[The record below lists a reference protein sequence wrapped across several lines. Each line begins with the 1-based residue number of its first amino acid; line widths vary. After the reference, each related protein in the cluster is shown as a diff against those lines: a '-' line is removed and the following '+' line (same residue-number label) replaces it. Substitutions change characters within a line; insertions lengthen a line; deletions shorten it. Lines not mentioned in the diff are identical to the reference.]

1 MLCSVNCPEAL
12 SEAYVTCGKCR
23 RQFSTHVGSSGR
35 SRFPETLTTFRFS
48 CRACSQLA
56 NHARRRPVPH
66 TGSSNE
72 VVPIRWFSSSGCLQ
86 GTRVKQRVGEMA
98 EQKRYRRTLSYTA
111 LTSTCQPTGAQR
123 SAVAQCAAPLNC
135 QLPENSLGVI
145 CCCGGGVIVRLFD
158 ARLLVKQE
166 SYLDNIA
173 GC

>member
-66 TGSSNE
+66 TGLSNE
-72 VVPIRWFSSSGCLQ
+72 VVPTRWLPARYQSQTACRRNGRAKEVSSNSILHSLNVDLSANRCSKIRGRPVRCAIELPIARELSWSHLLLW
-86 GTRVKQRVGEMA
+86 
-98 EQKRYRRTLSYTA
+98 RR
-111 LTSTCQPTGAQR
+111 GHR
-123 SAVAQCAAPLNC
+123 APLRRPVAR
-135 QLPENSLGVI
+135 QAGKLPG
-145 CCCGGGVIVRLFD
+145 
-158 ARLLVKQE
+158 
-166 SYLDNIA
+166 
-173 GC
+173 